1 MTEKE
6 LRKLHRQ
13 DLLELLVEQSRE
25 ASRLS
30 AALDEKEQECRE
42 ITENNERLK
51 AKLDEKDA
59 GLAQHTAAS
68 GEQLESL
75 KGKLDEKDAQMEKL
89 KGRLDEKDAQI
100 EKLKPRLDEKDA
112 RIEKLTARLNEKDP
126 RIEKLIG
133 RLNEKDARIGQ
144 LTVEI
149 EQYRSGEILGFEG
162 DPSIDEVG
170 QKLNAVLRA
179 AQKAVA
185 QYLDGAR
192 AAGSQV
198 APLPTDMQGQPSK
211 ESLPEPADS
220 RPEPSEEQAG
230 EGQQGQEERI

>member
-1 MTEKE
+1 MTEKQLHK
-6 LRKLHRQ
+6 LRRQ
-13 DLLELLVEQSRE
+13 DLLQLLVAQGKE
-25 ASRLS
+25 A
-30 AALDEKEQECRE
+30 
-42 ITENNERLK
+42 
-51 AKLDEKDA
+51 
-59 GLAQHTAAS
+59 AQLQA
-68 GEQLESL
+68 
-75 KGKLDEKDAQMEKL
+75 
-89 KGRLDEKDAQI
+89 RLDEAAEELKDLQDTRTKFIERMDDKDAQI

-112 RIEKLTARLNEKDP
+112 RIEKLTARLNEKDA

-133 RLNEKDARIGQ
+133 RLNEKDAWIGQ
-144 LTVEI
+144 LTAEI

-220 RPEPSEEQAG
+220 RPEPSEERAG

>member
-1 MTEKE
+1 MTEKQLHK
-6 LRKLHRQ
+6 LRRQ
-13 DLLELLVEQSRE
+13 DLLQLLVAQGKE
-25 ASRLS
+25 A
-30 AALDEKEQECRE
+30 
-42 ITENNERLK
+42 
-51 AKLDEKDA
+51 
-59 GLAQHTAAS
+59 AQLQA
-68 GEQLESL
+68 
-75 KGKLDEKDAQMEKL
+75 
-89 KGRLDEKDAQI
+89 RLDEAAEELKNLQDTRTKFIERMDDKDAQI

-112 RIEKLTARLNEKDP
+112 RIEKLTARLNEKDAQ
-126 RIEKLIG
+126 IEKLIG

-185 QYLDGAR
+185 QYLDCAR

-220 RPEPSEEQAG
+220 RPEPSEERAG

>member
-1 MTEKE
+1 MTEKQLHK
-6 LRKLHRQ
+6 LRRQ
-13 DLLELLVEQSRE
+13 DLLQLLVAQGKE
-25 ASRLS
+25 A
-30 AALDEKEQECRE
+30 
-42 ITENNERLK
+42 
-51 AKLDEKDA
+51 
-59 GLAQHTAAS
+59 AQLQA
-68 GEQLESL
+68 
-75 KGKLDEKDAQMEKL
+75 
-89 KGRLDEKDAQI
+89 RLDEAAEELKNLQDTRTKFIERMDDKDAQI

-112 RIEKLTARLNEKDP
+112 QIEKLTARLNEKDARIEKLTARLNEKDAQ
-126 RIEKLIG
+126 IEKLIG

-220 RPEPSEEQAG
+220 RPEPSEERAG

>member
-100 EKLKPRLDEKDA
+100 GKLREQTDRREEK
-112 RIEKLTARLNEKDP
+112 IEKLEAEM
-126 RIEKLIG
+126 EKLRAIKWK
-133 RLNEKDARIGQ
+133 EMK
-144 LTVEI
+144 E
-149 EQYRSGEILGFEG
+149 SG
-162 DPSIDEVG
+162 
-170 QKLNAVLRA
+170 
-179 AQKAVA
+179 
-185 QYLDGAR
+185 
-192 AAGSQV
+192 
-198 APLPTDMQGQPSK
+198 LPTELM
-211 ESLPEPADS
+211 S
-220 RPEPSEEQAG
+220 RLKAL
-230 EGQQGQEERI
+230 I